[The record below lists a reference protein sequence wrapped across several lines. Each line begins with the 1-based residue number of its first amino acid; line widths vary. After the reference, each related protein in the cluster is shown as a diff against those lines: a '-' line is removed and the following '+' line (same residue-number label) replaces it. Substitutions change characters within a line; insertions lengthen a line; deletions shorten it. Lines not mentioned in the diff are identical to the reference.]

1 MNLPFL
7 PPALPPKNI
16 EWPTLIPLVGEANR
30 EIIRFDTKLESLGN
44 PALLL
49 SPLQTQEAFISSKIE
64 GTEATL
70 VEVLQFEAAPS
81 AKAEKYNDIEEIL
94 NYREALRYGEARL
107 KDHGFSVSLIQEMHK
122 ILLRGVRG
130 KDKEPGAFREKQNW
144 IGKKGCSMEEATYLP
159 PYHWDVLPC
168 IRQLTE
174 YYNTTERDA
183 LIQIALLH
191 AQFEMIHPFLDGN
204 GRIGRLII
212 PLFLYDK
219 QVIQRPTFYISSYME
234 KTRDE
239 YYSLLLGISKENA
252 WEAWIEYFLRA
263 VIEQSKT
270 SSQKVTD
277 IQNLYDQKKQIV
289 SEATSSRYSIQ
300 TLDYLFSYPIF
311 SAPHF
316 DGETKIGLSNVARII
331 KRLESQGM
339 IEIIRRG
346 SGRQPHVYGF
356 RELYNLVAV

>member
-7 PPALPPKNI
+7 PPPLPPDSI
-16 EWPTLIPLVGEANR
+16 EWPKLIPLMGEANR
-30 EIIRFDTKLESLGN
+30 EITRFDTKLDSLGN

-64 GTEATL
+64 GNEATL
-70 VEVLQFEAAPS
+70 AEVLQFEADPS
-81 AKAEKYNDIEEIL
+81 AKTEKYGDIEEIL
-94 NYREALRYGEARL
+94 NYREALRYGEVSL
-107 KDHGFSVSLIQEMHK
+107 TDHTFGVSLIQEMHK
-122 ILLRGVRG
+122 ILMRGVRG
-130 KDKEPGAFREKQNW
+130 KNKEPGAFREKQNW

-174 YYNTTERDA
+174 YYHTTERDA
-183 LIQIALLH
+183 LIQIALIH

-212 PLFLYDK
+212 PLFLHDK

-239 YYSLLLGISKENA
+239 YYALLLAISKEDA
-252 WEAWIEYFLRA
+252 WEPWIEYFLRA
-263 VIEQSKT
+263 VIAQSKA
-270 SSQKVTD
+270 SSQKVTE
-277 IQNLYDQKKQIV
+277 IQSLYDQKKQIV
-289 SEATSSRYSIQ
+289 SETTNSRYAIQ

-316 DGETKIGLSNVARII
+316 ERLTKIGLSNVTRMIS
-331 KRLESQGM
+331 RLESQGM
-339 IEIIRRG
+339 ITIVRPG
-346 SGRQPHVYGF
+346 SGRQPSIYVF
-356 RELYNLVAV
+356 RELYNIVAV